1 MTGSGGLETTTGLA
15 GSTGFVT
22 IGATDFGL
30 DCFTGSGGFETATG
44 LAGSTGFGVH
54 CLTGCVCFGLGG
66 RATATVVTG
75 GAGFATDDGFIA
87 SYLAVMELTGGP
99 GLGGLA
105 GEGAD
110 EDSGLVT

>member
-22 IGATDFGL
+22 IGATGFGL

-66 RATATVVTG
+66 RATVVTGG

-110 EDSGLVT
+110 EDGGLVT